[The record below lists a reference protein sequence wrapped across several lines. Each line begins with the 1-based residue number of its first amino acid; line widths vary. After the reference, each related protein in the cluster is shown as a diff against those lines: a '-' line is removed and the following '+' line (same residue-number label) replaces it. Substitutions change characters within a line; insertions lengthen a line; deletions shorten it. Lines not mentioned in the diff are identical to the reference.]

1 MCHVGV
7 VAGERTPV
15 ITDRN
20 PHLETLM
27 DSRRAVYLPHTEDA
41 NMVVDLPNMSGNKK
55 GGATSC
61 GISTIHFRNVFHDAE
76 IDGGGRVCLLWQDS
90 AQVLG
95 GGDQQCVQVGPVSY
109 LYLYLVFSWLIF
121 QQAKYVSGLWD
132 RSGKIVEKV
141 GRVSSLQR

>member
-1 MCHVGV
+1 MNSTRFTKQNPLLSLNSSKVELSTELVCHVGV

-76 IDGGGRVCLLWQDS
+76 IDGGGRVCLL
-90 AQVLG
+90 
-95 GGDQQCVQVGPVSY
+95 
-109 LYLYLVFSWLIF
+109 
-121 QQAKYVSGLWD
+121 
-132 RSGKIVEKV
+132 
-141 GRVSSLQR
+141 

>member
-1 MCHVGV
+1 MLRVCEQHHIYKTKSKVELSTELVCHVGV
-7 VAGERTPV
+7 VAGERVPV

-41 NMVVDLPNMSGNKK
+41 NMVVDLPNMSGKK
-55 GGATSC
+55 KVELHHH
-61 GISTIHFRNVFHDAE
+61 GISMIHFRNVFYNAK
-76 IDGGGRVCLLWQDS
+76 IDGGGRVCLLRQDS

-109 LYLYLVFSWLIF
+109 LYLFRF
-121 QQAKYVSGLWD
+121 
-132 RSGKIVEKV
+132 
-141 GRVSSLQR
+141 